1 MTEPLVD
8 NPRHQ
13 ELRQA
18 LARVRQMA
26 AQLETALDE
35 PYRQF
40 SGSAVWV
47 GPAARRFGEELARHR
62 QRLAAQAA
70 RVVGELEEELGRTPT
85 QISASAARER

>member
-18 LARVRQMA
+18 LARVRQLA

-40 SGSAVWV
+40 SGSAV
-47 GPAARRFGEELARHR
+47 
-62 QRLAAQAA
+62 
-70 RVVGELEEELGRTPT
+70 
-85 QISASAARER
+85 

>member
-18 LARVRQMA
+18 LARVRQLA
-26 AQLETALDE
+26 TQLETALDE